1 MRVPE
6 PIRFIYQQVFG
17 AAADRAAPF
26 PPPPLGG
33 GVGVPPPE
41 RAPAPA
47 REARRGPLPEVTY
60 QQELDQ
66 RRRQERLDA
75 DLARRL
81 QLASLL
87 DPDDNNNAHRRPE
100 AEQLGLGNVAG
111 HFLNEDFVQNAANVV
126 MGAFGNADFGR
137 RGERQSARRRRTR
150 HNERNHDPGLA
161 PDFLGDDSVLGV

>member
-17 AAADRAAPF
+17 GADRAGPV
-26 PPPPLGG
+26 PPPPF
-33 GVGVPPPE
+33 GVAAAAAAPVPP
-41 RAPAPA
+41 

-87 DPDDNNNAHRRPE
+87 DPDDNNHVNRRHGV
-100 AEQLGLGNVAG
+100 EQPGLGNVAG

-126 MGAFGNADFGR
+126 MGAFGDAEYGR
-137 RGERQSARRRRTR
+137 RGERPSRRQRRSR
-150 HNERNHDPGLA
+150 HAGRNDE
-161 PDFLGDDSVLGV
+161 PDFLGDGSVGV